1 MTPPHS
7 SICLVVAACSIAA
20 ARPPQEPI
28 AIGHEPQFVLDLH
41 VVDTTWGLKPKGDPV
56 TRVLHQATK
65 HPGNPLITGDDP
77 SHLWVLRDADGT
89 FRMWYQANVKNAEVS
104 TGKGIY
110 ATNIAY
116 AESKDGVKWEKPALD
131 LFPDAEK
138 FHLPRNCVIHHL
150 DQPQCESNAPQII
163 EVPEKDR
170 RGYRYIMTYT
180 MSTAP
185 SNGIRLVGSKDGI
198 HWDFAND
205 IRIAKLSSDTHNTI
219 HYDAEHDEYVM
230 FCRSKNIYRAAGQT
244 KELISSGESRR
255 GMSRM
260 SSKELWT
267 EWTVRPQTILMPDE
281 RDHELGY
288 DYFMAMP
295 VHRYASIWWG
305 HLAPFLWN
313 DLYASEIAWS
323 RDGWD
328 FQRLTKREHFIEFG
342 PEGAFD
348 HSMVVA
354 TARWVEVPARN
365 ASRSDAGG
373 GDEWWFYY
381 AGFNGAHDD
390 PKGRKG
396 AIGLATIRKEGFIS
410 QHGPK
415 TGGVVCTRAIR
426 WPGGDLSVNA
436 DAHAGEM
443 KVRVS
448 DELRKP
454 IADFDYDDMP
464 AFKGDSVA
472 HEVKWNGKSLDE
484 LKGKVVRLE
493 FQLHDADLYTFR
505 AAAR

>member
-1 MTPPHS
+1 MTHLHP
-7 SICLVVAACSIAA
+7 SIVVAFFIGVSTVTAK
-20 ARPPQEPI
+20 PPVEPVE
-28 AIGHEPQFVLDLH
+28 IGHEPQFVFDLH
-41 VVDTTWGLKPKGDPV
+41 VVDTTWGLKPKGEPM
-56 TRVLHQATK
+56 TRVLHQAKK
-65 HPGNPLITGDDP
+65 HEGNPLITGDDP
-77 SHLWVLRDADGT
+77 SHLWMLREEDGA
-89 FRMWYQANVKNAEVS
+89 FRMWYQANVKSAEVS

-110 ATNIAY
+110 STSVAY
-116 AESKDGVKWEKPALD
+116 AESKDGIHWEKPELD
-131 LFPDAEK
+131 LFPDAQK
-138 FHLPRNCVIHHL
+138 YFLPRNCVLHHL
-150 DQPQCESNAPQII
+150 DQPQCEPNAPQII

-170 RGYRYIMTYT
+170 RGYRYIMNYS

-219 HYDAEHDEYVM
+219 QYDVEHDEYVM
-230 FCRSKNIYRAAGQT
+230 FCRSKHIYRAAGQT
-244 KELISSGESRR
+244 KEMISSGESRR

-267 EWTVRPQTILMPDE
+267 EWNVRPQTILMPDE
-281 RDHELGY
+281 RDAELGY
-288 DYFMAMP
+288 NYFMAMP
-295 VHRYASIWWG
+295 VHRYAGIWWG

-328 FQRLTKREHFIEFG
+328 FQRLPRHEQFIVLG
-342 PEGAFD
+342 PEGAWD

-354 TARWVEVPARN
+354 TARWAEV
-365 ASRSDAGG
+365 

-381 AGFNGAHDD
+381 AGFDLPHDD

-396 AIGLATIRKEGFIS
+396 GIGLATVRKEGFIS

-415 TGGVVCTRAIR
+415 TGGVVCTRAIL
-426 WPGGDLSVNA
+426 WPGGDLIVNA
-436 DAHAGEM
+436 DTHTGEM
-443 KVRVS
+443 KVRIS

-454 IADFDYDDMP
+454 IPGFNYGDMP
-464 AFKGDSVA
+464 AFKGDSVK

-505 AAAR
+505 AASLATAP

>member
-1 MTPPHS
+1 MPHPPFIAAIVAF
-7 SICLVVAACSIAA
+7 SITASVAAGK
-20 ARPPQEPI
+20 PPDEPVE
-28 AIGHEPQFVLDLH
+28 IGHDPQFVFDLH
-41 VVDTTWGLKPKGDPV
+41 VVDATWGLKSKGEPV
-56 TRVLHQATK
+56 LRVSHQAKK
-65 HPGNPLITGDDP
+65 HADNPLLSGDDP
-77 SHLWVLRDADGT
+77 SHLWVLRENDGR
-89 FRMWYQANVKNAEVS
+89 FRMWYQANVKTAAVS

-110 ATNIAY
+110 STSVAY
-116 AESKDGVKWEKPALD
+116 AESKDGVHWEKPTLN
-131 LFPDAEK
+131 LFPDAAK
-138 FHLPRNCVIHHL
+138 YSLPGNCVIHHVG
-150 DQPQCESNAPQII
+150 QPQCEPNAPQII

-170 RGYRYIMTYT
+170 HGYRYVMTYT

-185 SNGIRLVGSKDGI
+185 MNGIRLVGSQDGI

-219 HYDAEHDEYVM
+219 HYDAGHDEYVM
-230 FCRSKNIYRAAGQT
+230 FCRSKHIYRAAGQT
-244 KELISSGESRR
+244 KEMISSGESRR

-260 SSKELWT
+260 SSKDLWS
-267 EWTVRPQTILMPDE
+267 EWSVRPRTILMPDE

-295 VHRYASIWWG
+295 VHRHAGIWFG
-305 HLAPFLWN
+305 MLAPFLWN

-328 FQRLTKREHFIEFG
+328 FQRLPARQHFIEFG
-342 PEGAFD
+342 AKGAWD

-354 TARWVEVPARN
+354 TPRWVEV
-365 ASRSDAGG
+365 

-381 AGFNGAHDD
+381 AGFDGSHDD
-390 PKGRKG
+390 PAHRKG
-396 AIGLATIRKEGFIS
+396 AIGLAMIRKEGFIS

-426 WPGGDLSVNA
+426 WPGGDLIVNV
-436 DAHAGEM
+436 DASAGEM

-454 IADFDYDDMP
+454 VAGFDYNDAP
-464 AFKGDSVA
+464 AFTGDEVA
-472 HEVKWNGKSLDE
+472 HEVKWNGGTLDE
-484 LKGKVVRLE
+484 LKGKIVRLE

-505 AAAR
+505 ASEKQ